1 MQDLVAERDFYE
13 ELFRLK
19 PDNEHITDGY
29 EDLHELA
36 FQEPP
41 DGPVLDL
48 GCGTGAHAVRLAR
61 RGYDVIAVE
70 LTRRG
75 IQATRERF
83 ERDGLRGTFV
93 IADAEALPFRDG
105 AVSVAWTSL
114 LIHHFPD
121 ARDLAAEIA
130 RVTRHRVIAFEPN
143 AGNFLTW
150 FAMNVVN
157 RYWGIKAMTRN
168 QVALHAGGVERLFRR
183 YGFQRLRLN
192 YIQREWQDRMRGVR
206 RLYGTLTAW
215 LPERFQANKFLVVF
229 TKAES

>member
-1 MQDLVAERDFYE
+1 MQDLAAERDFYE

-29 EDLHELA
+29 EDLHDLA
-36 FQEPP
+36 FQEEP

-61 RGYDVIAVE
+61 RGFDVIAVE

-75 IQATRERF
+75 IRATRERF
-83 ERDGLRGTFV
+83 QREGVTGFFIV
-93 IADAEALPFRDG
+93 ADAEALPFRDG

-121 ARDLAAEIA
+121 ATDLAAEIA
-130 RVTRHRVIAFEPN
+130 RVARHRVIAFEPN
-143 AGNFLTW
+143 AANLLTW
-150 FAMNVVN
+150 LAMNVVN

-168 QVALHAGGVERLFRR
+168 QVALHAGRLERLFRE
-183 YGFQRLRLN
+183 YGFEQRRLH
-192 YIQREWQDRMRGVR
+192 YIQREWEDRLRLVR
-206 RLYGTLTAW
+206 RVYGTLTFW
-215 LPERFQANKFLVVF
+215 LPDRFQANKFLIVF
-229 TKAES
+229 EKAER